1 KMSKCTYGP
10 PMDSDDSDSS
20 YDGFYFSDKMKRSKP
35 APYVHPEQKLY
46 DAVMDGDFDAVV
58 REIKALLFHVDDSL
72 KGGPTILMYACM
84 NGQYELAE
92 YLIENL
98 SANVNQHVDSVMPL
112 MLACDCQN
120 KDDHLVDKLVRL
132 LLRHGAVINV
142 SDKYGMTPF
151 MFACRNGFTNVV
163 RMLIKEVSFDAVD
176 NNGCTPIFHAIEHNH
191 IEVVKILI
199 EAGVNATI
207 ANNKG
212 YTPTQVAECHGYY
225 DLIQLLPKA
234 ATSAYIV
241 PSHFLGYN
249 SLRDQIPRLF
259 LKSDCPEYFQELNCI
274 LRSMEV
280 QNTLQYFAEARISL
294 AEFLV
299 MDEQS
304 LKEIG
309 IQLPIYRNKIMKGIL
324 DFHLHHWSKKSIARV
339 KKDGMDNF
347 YEILMI
353 AANHLQQL
361 VILQASLKFV
371 LKNQKAQKLGQPSE
385 TQLTILQSNLQ
396 GYRDVINEMSR
407 TVKYLGSFS
416 PHINPLYID
425 FNDIIAERKRKK
437 VRNYFKYTTILLGI
451 SVFIC
456 LKCKWFQ

>member
-1 KMSKCTYGP
+1 MSNCTYGP

-20 YDGFYFSDKMKRSKP
+20 YDGFYFSDKMNRPKP

-46 DAVMDGDFDAVV
+46 DAVLDGDFEAVV

-72 KGGPTILMYACM
+72 KDGPTILMYACM

-92 YLIENL
+92 YLVEKL
-98 SANVNQHVDSVMPL
+98 SANVNRHVDSVMPL
-112 MLACDCQN
+112 MLACDCQK
-120 KDDHLVDKLVRL
+120 KDAHLVDKLVRL
-132 LLRHGAVINV
+132 LLRNGAVINV

-151 MFACRNGFTNVV
+151 MFACRNGFTSVV
-163 RMLIKEVSFDAVD
+163 RMMIKEVSFDAVD
-176 NNGCTPIFHAIEHNH
+176 NKGCTPIFHAIEHNH
-191 IEVVKILI
+191 IEVVKILV
-199 EAGVNATI
+199 EAGVNVTI

-225 DLIQLLPKA
+225 DLIQLLPQA
-234 ATSAYIV
+234 PSAYLV
-241 PSHFLGYN
+241 PSHFLGY
-249 SLRDQIPRLF
+249 STLRDQIPRLF

-274 LRSMEV
+274 LQSMEV
-280 QNTLQYFAEARISL
+280 QNTLRYFAEARISL

-309 IQLPIYRNKIMKGIL
+309 IEFPIYRNKIMKGIL

-361 VILQASLKFV
+361 VILQASLQFV

-416 PHINPLYID
+416 PHKNPLYID

>member
-1 KMSKCTYGP
+1 MSKCTYGP
-10 PMDSDDSDSS
+10 PTDSDGSDSS
-20 YDGFYFSDKMKRSKP
+20 YDGFYFSDEIKRSKP

-46 DAVMDGDFDAVV
+46 EAVLDGDLPTVLK
-58 REIKALLFHVDDSL
+58 EMKALLFHVDHSL

-84 NGQYELAE
+84 NGHYELAE
-92 YLIENL
+92 YFIEKL
-98 SANVNQHVDSVMPL
+98 SANVNRQVDSVMPL

-120 KDDHLVDKLVRL
+120 KDPYLVEKLVRL
-132 LLRHGAVINV
+132 LLKHRAVINV
-142 SDKYGMTPF
+142 SDRYGMTPF
-151 MFACRNGFTNVV
+151 MFACRNGFTSVV
-163 RMLIKEVSFDAVD
+163 RLLIKEVSFDAVD
-176 NNGCTPIFHAIEHNH
+176 NNGCTPIFHAIEQNH
-191 IEVVKILI
+191 IEVVKILV
-199 EAGVNATI
+199 EAGVNVTI

-225 DLIQLLPKA
+225 DLMQLLPQLP
-234 ATSAYIV
+234 SVYSV
-241 PSHFLGYN
+241 PSRFLGYN

-274 LRSMEV
+274 LQSIDV
-280 QNTLQYFAEARISL
+280 QNTLQYFAEARVSL

-304 LKEIG
+304 LAAIG
-309 IQLPIYRNKIMKGIL
+309 IKFPIYRNKIMKGIL

-361 VILQASLKFV
+361 VIIQASLQFV
-371 LKNQKAQKLGQPSE
+371 LKNQKEQKLGQPSE

-396 GYRDVINEMSR
+396 GYRDVMNEMSR

-416 PHINPLYID
+416 PQKNPLYID
-425 FNDIIAERKRKK
+425 FNEIVAERKRKK

-456 LKCKWFQ
+456 LKCKWF